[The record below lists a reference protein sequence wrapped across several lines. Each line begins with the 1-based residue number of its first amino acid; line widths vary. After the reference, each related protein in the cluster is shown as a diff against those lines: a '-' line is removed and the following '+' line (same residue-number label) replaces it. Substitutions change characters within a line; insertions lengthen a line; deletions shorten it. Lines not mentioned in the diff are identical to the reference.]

1 MTGETSTNCSSNL
14 ASILLQTAEIVL
26 ENPFNT
32 KEMRVKALLD
42 QGSQRSYLSQR
53 IKSILDLAPTSKEN
67 ISISTLGNQ
76 NSKQSTLEKVCFN
89 LKNESE
95 QAFPIEAL
103 STPFI
108 CLPIKNQLNSLAK
121 TRFDYLKDLQLA
133 DSSFTDEIDLL
144 IGSDFYWSIAT
155 GKTKTDKNNEPVTV
169 ETKLGWV
176 LNGPVTSFEVST
188 NLTSESEY
196 SHILFLNADQSVR
209 IENINFNVVSGI

>member
-1 MTGETSTNCSSNL
+1 MIRIFVTGETSTNCSSNL

-42 QGSQRSYLSQR
+42 QRSQRSYLSQR
-53 IKSILDLAPTSKEN
+53 IKSILDLAPISKEN
-67 ISISTLGNQ
+67 ISISTFGNP
-76 NSKQSTLEKVCFN
+76 NSKQSTLENVCFN

-95 QAFPIEAL
+95 QTFPIE
-103 STPFI
+103 
-108 CLPIKNQLNSLAK
+108 
-121 TRFDYLKDLQLA
+121 
-133 DSSFTDEIDLL
+133 
-144 IGSDFYWSIAT
+144 
-155 GKTKTDKNNEPVTV
+155 
-169 ETKLGWV
+169 LGWV

-196 SHILFLNADQSVR
+196 SHILFLNTDQSVR